1 MSDFITLL
9 TQDHR
14 RVEELFKQF
23 DETGDPQVAL
33 QVCLELSVHA
43 MVEEEMLYG
52 LYSAKVDNAGAAEAR
67 AEHQEAKDL
76 IVVLEGMDPESD
88 GFAATMTQLKESVMH
103 HVQEEENEM
112 FPKVLERIPETA
124 TMLGSEFAARR
135 VEVEAQ
141 MRADRAVGMAPS
153 TTSQK
158 PTSSPEAGW

>member
-9 TQDHR
+9 TRDHR

-124 TMLGSEFAARR
+124 AMLGAEFAARR

>member
-1 MSDFITLL
+1 MCIRDS
-9 TQDHR
+9 H
-14 RVEELFKQF
+14 
-23 DETGDPQVAL
+23 QVAL
-33 QVCLELSVHA
+33 QACYELSVHS
-43 MVEEEMLYG
+43 MIEEEKLYG

-76 IVVLEGMDPESD
+76 IVVLEGMDPGSD

-112 FPKVLERIPETA
+112 FPKVLERIPDTA
-124 TMLGSEFAARR
+124 AMLGADIAARR